1 MASEITNPPVAIRC
15 VNVSHEANTGL
26 PPIQEMERM
35 ARRRFQQP
43 KPFKEGNWWWISPR
57 KDAFV
62 NGRLVRIRTRTKVCE
77 ANESEREAKRIAAE
91 ILRPMNQGLETI
103 GSAMRFADFI
113 NSHFSIYLET
123 KASTTQSSYNGT
135 LNKYLLPTFGEIP
148 LRNINLQNI
157 QTYFTGLKATEF
169 GAPTVLKIKEV
180 LSSVLAHA
188 VKHGLLLQNPTT
200 DAELPRNKVVN
211 RHRPKPKLTPEEF
224 NKLLLLIDEPYATMI
239 YVCLHSALRISE
251 LIGLRWEDVGAESL
265 RVDERYCRGD
275 WSVPKTEASCAT
287 IAVSPTVTERI
298 QKLKTMEVEINW
310 GGKGAK
316 KKFKLVRSS
325 KPNDLVFQSLRLG
338 EPMNDQNILRRHL
351 RPAAEKLKLDPKKC
365 TWHALR
371 RSWATWMVEAGAD
384 PKSVQAQLR
393 HSRMS
398 TTMEIYAQT
407 VSEAQR
413 RAVSRTMA
421 MLDAR
426 MKEAESKEG
435 IGTFWNVNGKPSPAS
450 A

>member
-1 MASEITNPPVAIRC
+1 MRDNI
-15 VNVSHEANTGL
+15 HLANTGL
-26 PPIQEMERM
+26 PLIQEMAM
-35 ARRRFQQP
+35 AKRRFQQP
-43 KPFKEGNWWWISPR
+43 KPFREGNWWWISPR
-57 KDAFV
+57 KDEFV
-62 NGRLVRIRTRTKVCE
+62 NGKLVRVRTRTKVCE
-77 ANESEREAKRIAAE
+77 ADESEREAKRIAAE

-113 NSHFSIYLET
+113 NSHFKPYLET

-135 LNKYLLPTFGEIP
+135 LSKYLIPTFGQVS
-148 LRNINLQNI
+148 LRHLNLHTI
-157 QTYFTGLKATEF
+157 QAYFTGLKSADI

-188 VKHGLLLQNPTT
+188 VKHGLLVHNPAP
-200 DAELPRNKVVN
+200 DAELPRSKVVN

-224 NKLLLLIDEPYATMI
+224 TKLMILVDEPYATMI
-239 YVCLHSALRISE
+239 YVCLHSALRVSE
-251 LIGLRWEDVGAESL
+251 LIGLKWEDVDAESL

-287 IAVSPTVTERI
+287 IAVSPSVIARI
-298 QKLKTMEVEINW
+298 QRLKTLEVEINW

-316 KKFKLVRSS
+316 KKFKVVRSS
-325 KPNDLVFQSLRLG
+325 NPGDLVFQSLRLG

-351 RPAAEKLKLDPKKC
+351 RPAAKKLNLDTKKC

-384 PKSVQAQLR
+384 PKSVQAHLR
-393 HSRMS
+393 HSRIT

-413 RAVSRTMA
+413 RAVRRTMA
-421 MLDAR
+421 MLEDR
-426 MKEAESKEG
+426 
-435 IGTFWNVNGKPSPAS
+435 IGTEWNVNAKPAPAS